1 MIQGSGQRLRLGALL
16 SITAHLLIL
25 LTAAF
30 IFRVPWNTE
39 IVAAGEGKGGGQ
51 GGAIEV
57 GIVEAKELGLT
68 RPQPVSHL
76 GETESESNNLLVET
90 KPPKAESAAE
100 ALPTVSSKTPKLT
113 EKKTETDR
121 PTARQ
126 AEQLYSKQPLK
137 GKSADTNVEVGRT
150 FGSPS
155 PMISAGVGIGSG
167 GGSGGGTGGIPGGS
181 EYGRRIQMI
190 LSRNYNP
197 PSIADASA
205 IHYVVVELR
214 IGRDGRILSLNGG
227 RLSPNYIKRS
237 SPYDLV
243 NRAAERAIL
252 ASSPLPPFPAGF
264 LASSNEAVAE
274 IWFRYPK

>member
-1 MIQGSGQRLRLGALL
+1 LL
-16 SITAHLLIL
+16 STAAHLLIL
-25 LTAAF
+25 IAAAL
-30 IFRVPWNTE
+30 IFRVPWSTE

-57 GIVEAKELGLT
+57 GVVEAKELGLS

-76 GETESESNNLLVET
+76 GETESEPNNMMVET
-90 KPPKAESAAE
+90 KAPWSEPTAE
-100 ALPTVSSKTPKLT
+100 ALPTVSSKTPKVT
-113 EKKTETDR
+113 EKRTETDR

-126 AEQLYSKQPLK
+126 AEQLYSKQPLR
-137 GKSADTNVEVGRT
+137 GKSPDTNVEVGRT

-155 PMISAGVGIGSG
+155 PTFSAGVGIGSG

-197 PSIADASA
+197 PSIADASST
-205 IHYVVVELR
+205 HYVVVELR
-214 IGRDGRILSLNGG
+214 IGRDGRILSLSGG
-227 RLSPNYIKRS
+227 RLNPGYIKKS

-264 LASSNEAVAE
+264 LTSSNEAVAA